1 MPEKTNNKTIAKN
14 TMFLYFRMMFTMII
28 SLYTSRVILQK
39 LGVDDYG
46 IYQAVG
52 GIVGFLSFLNGA
64 ISTGTSR
71 FLTFEL
77 GKNNFEKLK
86 RTFSTL
92 LTTHIIIAGVVVLL
106 AETIGLWFV
115 YHKMVIPP
123 ERMSAALYT
132 YHISIVTAVISLTQV
147 PYNASIIAHE
157 KMGIYAYLSI
167 YEVAAKLA
175 VCYLIGIG
183 GFDKLY
189 IYATLIFLVQ
199 VSLMLFYRIY
209 CVKHFQETKYSF
221 GLEKEILKPVLSF
234 SGWNLFAQSSIALSH
249 QGILVL
255 LNIFFPPTVVAA
267 RSISLQVNS
276 VASHFVQ
283 NFRTAVNPQIIK
295 QYAVENYQGSKN
307 LLLQSTKFSFYLMLI
322 LALPILFV
330 ADPLLHLWLGDN
342 VPQYTTVFL
351 QIVII
356 QSLFQ
361 VFDSSFYTALYAKGQ
376 LKENAII
383 SPTMGFLVFPI
394 VYFLFKAGYSPVA
407 LSWAY
412 LASYAL
418 LGLVIKP
425 MLIIK
430 IVDYTWKD
438 IFSVFIP
445 CLFVSAIS
453 VALSFLL
460 DRLFDKSTLIGFLME
475 AISIVLVV
483 LIVCYIVGLDKAMRM
498 KLNGLVRNKLMRK
511 RIS

>member
-1 MPEKTNNKTIAKN
+1 MAEQTNNKTIAKN
-14 TMFLYFRMMFTMII
+14 TLFLYFRMMLTMLI

-52 GIVGFLSFLNGA
+52 GVVGFLSFLNGA

-77 GKNNFEKLK
+77 GKNNFDKLR

-92 LTTHIIIAGVVVLL
+92 LTTHILIAGIVVII

-123 ERMSAALYT
+123 ERMTAAIYT
-132 YHISIVTAVISLTQV
+132 YHISIITAVITLTQV
-147 PYNASIIAHE
+147 PYNATIIAHE
-157 KMGIYAYLSI
+157 KMSIYAYLSI
-167 YEVAAKLA
+167 YEVVAKLA

-183 GFDKLY
+183 DVDKL
-189 IYATLIFLVQ
+189 IVYATLIFLVH
-199 VSLMLFYRIY
+199 VSLLLFYRIF
-209 CVKHFQETKYSF
+209 CVRHYPETKYKF

-255 LNIFFPPTVVAA
+255 LNMFFPPTVVTA

-276 VASHFVQ
+276 VANHFVQ

-295 QYAVENYQGSKN
+295 QYAVENYQGSKS

-322 LALPILFV
+322 LALPIFFV
-330 ADPLLHLWLGDN
+330 ADSLLHFWLGDN
-342 VPQYTTVFL
+342 VPQYTTLFL

-383 SPTMGFLVFPI
+383 SPVVGFAVFPI
-394 VYFLFKAGYSPVA
+394 IYFLFKAGYSPLA

-412 LASYAL
+412 LIAYAL

-425 MLIIK
+425 LLIIK
-430 IVDYTWKD
+430 IVDYTWKE

-445 CLFVSAIS
+445 CFFVSLVSAFIS
-453 VALSFLL
+453 FFLNRFFNSSTVSGFLL
-460 DRLFDKSTLIGFLME
+460 E
-475 AISIVLVV
+475 VVSIVFVV
-483 LIVCYIVGLDKAMRM
+483 LIVCYTVGLDKAMRM
-498 KLNGLVRNKLMRK
+498 KINGLVLSKFRRH
-511 RIS
+511 R

>member
-1 MPEKTNNKTIAKN
+1 MPEPNNKTIAKN

-52 GIVGFLSFLNGA
+52 GVVGFLSFLNGA

-77 GKNNFEKLK
+77 GKNNFDKLK

-92 LTTHIIIAGVVVLL
+92 LTTHFIIVGIVVLI
-106 AETIGLWFV
+106 AETVGLWFV

-123 ERMSAALYT
+123 ERMTAALFT
-132 YHISIVTAVISLTQV
+132 YHISILTAVITLIQV
-147 PYNASIIAHE
+147 PYNATIIAHE

-175 VCYLIGIG
+175 VCYLLAIGNA
-183 GFDKLY
+183 DKLI
-189 IYATLIFLVQ
+189 IYATLIFLIHL
-199 VSLMLFYRIY
+199 SLMLFYRYY
-209 CVKHFQETKYSF
+209 CIRRFSETKYKL

-234 SGWNLFAQSSIALSH
+234 SGWNLFAQSSIALSN

-255 LNIFFPPTVVAA
+255 LNMFFSPAIVAA

-276 VASHFVQ
+276 VAYHFVQ

-295 QYAVENYQGSKN
+295 LYAVEDYQGSKN
-307 LLLQSTKFSFYLMLI
+307 LLLQSTKFSYYMMLI
-322 LALPILFV
+322 LALPIYFV
-330 ADPLLHLWLGDN
+330 ADPMLHLWLGDN
-342 VPQYTTVFL
+342 VPQYTTIFL

-376 LKENAII
+376 LRENSII
-383 SPTMGFLVFPI
+383 SPAIGFFVFPI
-394 VYFLFKAGYSPVA
+394 VYVLFKAGYSPVA

-412 LASYAL
+412 LISYAIV
-418 LGLVIKP
+418 GLVIKP
-425 MLIIK
+425 ALIIK

-438 IFSVFIP
+438 IFTVFIP
-445 CLFVSAIS
+445 CFAVSGIAVLIS
-453 VALSFLL
+453 IFL
-460 DRLFDKSTLIGFLME
+460 DRLFDNSTLVGFLSE
-475 AISIVLVV
+475 VVSIVFVVLVV
-483 LIVCYIVGLDKAMRM
+483 CYTVGLNKSMR
-498 KLNGLVRNKLMRK
+498 KKFNDFVINKLKNRG
-511 RIS
+511 

>member
-1 MPEKTNNKTIAKN
+1 MPEITNDKTIAKN

-28 SLYTSRVILQK
+28 SLYTSRIILQK

-77 GKNNFEKLK
+77 GKKNFDRLK

-92 LTTHIIIAGVVVLL
+92 LTTHFLIAGIVVLI
-106 AETIGLWFV
+106 AETLGLWFV
-115 YHKMVIPP
+115 YHKMVIPSD
-123 ERMSAALYT
+123 RMTAAIFT
-132 YHISIVTAVISLTQV
+132 FHVSIVTAVINLTQV

-183 GFDKLY
+183 DADKLIVY
-189 IYATLIFLVQ
+189 TTLIFVVH
-199 VSLMLFYRIY
+199 VSLLLFYRMY
-209 CVKHFQETKYSF
+209 CVKHFPETKYKF
-221 GLEKEILKPVLSF
+221 GLEKDILKPVLSF
-234 SGWNLFAQSSIALSH
+234 SGWSLFAQSSIALSN

-255 LNIFFPPTVVAA
+255 LNMFFLPSVVSA
-267 RSISLQVNS
+267 RSVSLQVNS
-276 VASHFVQ
+276 VAHQFVQ
-283 NFRTAVNPQIIK
+283 NFRTAVNPQIVK
-295 QYAVENYQGSKN
+295 LYAMGDYQGSKN
-307 LLLQSTKFSFYLMLI
+307 LLIQSTRFSFYLMLL
-322 LALPILFV
+322 LALPIYFV

-342 VPQYTTVFL
+342 VPEYTTIFL
-351 QIVII
+351 KIVII

-376 LKENAII
+376 LRQNAII
-383 SPTMGFLVFPI
+383 SPALGFVVFPV
-394 VYFLFKAGYSPVA
+394 VYLFFKAGYSPVT

-412 LASYAL
+412 LIVYAI

-425 MLIIK
+425 LLIIK

-438 IFSVFIP
+438 VFTVFMP
-445 CLFVSAIS
+445 CFYVSA
-453 VALSFLL
+453 VAAPLAYFIDRMFDTSTFIGLLFEVTCIVFL
-460 DRLFDKSTLIGFLME
+460 
-475 AISIVLVV
+475 V
-483 LIVCYIVGLDKAMRM
+483 LIVCYTIGLDKAMRTNLNEFVVR
-498 KLNGLVRNKLMRK
+498 KLKWSRK
-511 RIS
+511 

>member
-1 MPEKTNNKTIAKN
+1 MKERTGNKTIAKN

-52 GIVGFLSFLNGA
+52 GVVGFLSFLNGA

-77 GKNNFEKLK
+77 GKNNFDKLR

-92 LTTHIIIAGVVVLL
+92 LTTHIIIAGIVSLI
-106 AETIGLWFV
+106 AETVGLWFV
-115 YHKMVIPP
+115 YNKMVIPP
-123 ERMSAALYT
+123 ERMTAALFT
-132 YHISIVTAVISLTQV
+132 YHISILTAVISLIQV
-147 PYNASIIAHE
+147 PYNATIIAHE

-175 VCYLIGIG
+175 VCYLLAIGNA
-183 GFDKLY
+183 DKLI
-189 IYATLIFLVQ
+189 IYASFIFLIHL
-199 VSLMLFYRIY
+199 SLMLFYRFY
-209 CVKHFQETKYSF
+209 CIRRFPETKYQF

-234 SGWNLFAQSSIALSH
+234 SGWNLFAQSSIALSN

-255 LNIFFPPTVVAA
+255 LNMFFSPAVVAA
-267 RSISLQVNS
+267 RAISLQVNS
-276 VASHFVQ
+276 VAYHFVQ

-295 QYAVENYQGSKN
+295 LYAAEDYQGSKN
-307 LLLQSTKFSFYLMLI
+307 LLLQSTKFSYYLMLI
-322 LALPILFV
+322 LALPICFV
-330 ADPLLHLWLGDN
+330 AEPMLHLWLGDN
-342 VPQYTTVFL
+342 VPQYTTIFL
-351 QIVII
+351 QIVIV

-394 VYFLFKAGYSPVA
+394 IYFLFKAGYSPVA

-412 LASYAL
+412 LISYAII
-418 LGLVIKP
+418 GLVIKP
-425 MLIIK
+425 LLIIK

-438 IFSVFIP
+438 IFTVFVP
-445 CLFVSAIS
+445 CFVVSGVTVLIS
-453 VALSFLL
+453 LLL
-460 DRLFDKSTLIGFLME
+460 DGLFDSSTLLGFLVE
-475 AISIVLVV
+475 AICIVLVV
-483 LIVCYIVGLDKAMRM
+483 LVVCYTIGLDKPM
-498 KLNGLVRNKLMRK
+498 RNKINEIALNKLK
-511 RIS
+511 RRG

>member
-14 TMFLYFRMMFTMII
+14 TMFLYFRMMFTMVI

-46 IYQAVG
+46 IYHAVG

-77 GKNNFEKLK
+77 GKNNFDKLK

-92 LTTHIIIAGVVVLL
+92 LTTHFIIAGVVVLM

-123 ERMSAALYT
+123 ERMTAALFT
-132 YHISIVTAVISLTQV
+132 FHVSIVTAVINLTQV

-167 YEVAAKLA
+167 YEVVAKLV

-183 GFDKLY
+183 DVDKLIVY
-189 IYATLIFLVQ
+189 TTLYFLVH
-199 VSLMLFYRIY
+199 VSLLLFYRVY
-209 CVKHFQETKYSF
+209 CVKHFPETKYKF
-221 GLEKEILKPVLSF
+221 GLDKEILKPVLFF
-234 SGWNLFAQSSIALSH
+234 SGWSLFAQSSIALSN

-255 LNIFFPPTVVAA
+255 LNIFFSPAVVAA

-276 VASHFVQ
+276 VAHQFVH

-295 QYAVENYQGSKN
+295 KYAIEDYQGSKD
-307 LLLQSTKFSFYLMLI
+307 LLLQSTKFSFYLTLL
-322 LALPILFV
+322 LALPIYFV

-342 VPQYTTVFL
+342 VPEYTTIFL

-361 VFDSSFYTALYAKGQ
+361 VFDASFYTALYAKGQ
-376 LKENAII
+376 LKQNAII
-383 SPTMGFLVFPI
+383 SPTLVFLAFPI
-394 VYFLFKAGYSPVA
+394 VYLLFKAGCSPVA

-412 LASYAL
+412 LIVYAI
-418 LGLVIKP
+418 LGIVVKP
-425 MLIIK
+425 LLIIK
-430 IVDYTWKD
+430 IVDYTWRDLFK
-438 IFSVFIP
+438 VFIP
-445 CLFVSAIS
+445 CFYVSIVAAFIS
-453 VALSFLL
+453 YFI
-460 DRLFDKSTLIGFLME
+460 DKLFDTSTFMGFLGE
-475 AISIVLVV
+475 VASIVLVV
-483 LIVCYIVGLDKAMRM
+483 LIVCYTIGLDKAMRM
-498 KLNGLVRNKLMRK
+498 KLNGFITSKLKRVRK
-511 RIS
+511 

>member
-1 MPEKTNNKTIAKN
+1 MPEQTNKKTIAKN
-14 TMFLYFRMMFTMII
+14 TMFLYFRMMLTMII

-77 GKNNFEKLK
+77 GKNNFDKLK

-123 ERMSAALYT
+123 ERMSAALFT
-132 YHISIVTAVISLTQV
+132 YHISIITAVISLTQV

-175 VCYLIGIG
+175 VCYLLGIG

-189 IYATLIFLVQ
+189 IYAMLIFLVQ

-209 CVKHFQETKYSF
+209 CVKHFSETKYRF

-234 SGWNLFAQSSIALSH
+234 SGWSLFAQSSIALSN

-255 LNIFFPPTVVAA
+255 LNMFFSPTVVAA

-276 VASHFVQ
+276 VVHHFVQ

-295 QYAVENYQGSKN
+295 LYAVEDYQGSKN
-307 LLLQSTKFSFYLMLI
+307 LLLQSTKFSFYLVLI
-322 LALPILFV
+322 LALPICFV
-330 ADPLLHLWLGDN
+330 AEPLLHLWLGDD
-342 VPQYTTVFL
+342 VPQYTSIFL

-376 LKENAII
+376 LRENAII
-383 SPTMGFLVFPI
+383 SPAMGFLVFPI
-394 VYFLFKAGYSPVA
+394 VYVLFKAGFSPVA

-412 LASYAL
+412 LVSYAI
-418 LGLVIKP
+418 LGLIIKP
-425 MLIIK
+425 LLIIK

-445 CLFVSAIS
+445 CFFVSAIS
-453 VALSFLL
+453 VAISLLL
-460 DRLFDKSTLIGFLME
+460 DSLFDATFFMGFFLEVIG
-475 AISIVLVV
+475 IVLVV
-483 LIVCYIVGLDKAMRM
+483 FIVCYTVGIDKEMRK
-498 KLNGLVRNKLMRK
+498 KLNGLVWSKIYRK
-511 RIS
+511 NNA